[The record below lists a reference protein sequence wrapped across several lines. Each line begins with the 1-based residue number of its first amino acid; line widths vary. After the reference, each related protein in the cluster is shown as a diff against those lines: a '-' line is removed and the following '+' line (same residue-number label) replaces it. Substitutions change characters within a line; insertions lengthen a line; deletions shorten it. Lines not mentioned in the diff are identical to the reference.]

1 MFLFRSRLHNPFST
15 IVQLFACFY
24 SLSLLPSKANPKY
37 TLPVLVTRPC
47 GFVRLPKNYFL
58 RQSLQNFQ
66 TIIQAKPVR
75 YQYIHNLRF
84 TYQGIRCMER
94 HLQSTH
100 SRLATANYN
109 AKHRRYWNSL
119 LALCYRKIHLFGS
132 RPDAM
137 EPDVPLHAFS
147 FSSKVG
153 SRPEGDP
160 TPSVYICS
168 QSRYR

>member
-15 IVQLFACFY
+15 IVHLFACFY
-24 SLSLLPSKANPKY
+24 SLSLLPLKANPKY

-75 YQYIHNLRF
+75 YLYIHNLRF
-84 TYQGIRCMER
+84 TYQGIRCMEC